1 MLYMYYLCFLTCW
14 ISLQCKDNKLFWKR
28 CFMVLNQAL
37 DFNHFNNLSIFYHL
51 IYVNFSL
58 FLKLSLILH

>member
-28 CFMVLNQAL
+28 CFMVLNQVL
-37 DFNHFNNLSIFYHL
+37 DFNHFNNLT
-51 IYVNFSL
+51 L
-58 FLKLSLILH
+58 FAFLEIIITFALILKFSIKR